1 LRLCATIFT
10 DDYSS
15 KEWYSQDITVQ
26 KKEILEN
33 FKNTEHFYLHPEQL
47 EIPSLQSI
55 CYHHN
60 RRYDG
65 PRASKRVVD
74 KKRILI
80 ILKLMISFDKVSKIY
95 QKDWI
100 ALQDISFEIEKGEF
114 VFVCGSTGAGK
125 TTLLKLIYKDEDPT
139 RGSIKVLNQNLKDIR
154 KKEIPKFRRK
164 IGVVFQDFKLLQDR
178 TLEEN
183 VAFSLEVTDTAS
195 REIRK
200 KLMETLTYLRL
211 SHKKYAFPY
220 QLSGGEQQKVAIAR
234 ALVRDPYILLADEP
248 TGNLD
253 AKSSEEITN
262 ILLDINYKGTTVLMA
277 THSISLVKK
286 MKKRML
292 RIEDC
297 RLTQDK

>member
-1 LRLCATIFT
+1 
-10 DDYSS
+10 
-15 KEWYSQDITVQ
+15 
-26 KKEILEN
+26 
-33 FKNTEHFYLHPEQL
+33 
-47 EIPSLQSI
+47 
-55 CYHHN
+55 
-60 RRYDG
+60 
-65 PRASKRVVD
+65 
-74 KKRILI
+74 
-80 ILKLMISFDKVSKIY
+80 MISFNKVSKVY
-95 QKDWI
+95 ERDWV
-100 ALQDISFEIEKGEF
+100 ALQDITFHIDKGEF
-114 VFVCGSTGAGK
+114 VFICGATGAGK
-125 TTLLKLIYKDEDPT
+125 TTLLKMVYKDEEPT
-139 RGSIKVLNQNLKDIR
+139 HGTIKVLDQDMRELKKRD
-154 KKEIPKFRRK
+154 IPKFRRK

-183 VAFSLEVTDTAS
+183 VAFSLEVTDTPP
-195 REIRK
+195 REVRK

-253 AKSSEEITN
+253 ARSSEEITN
-262 ILLDINYKGTTVLMA
+262 ILEDVNYKGTTVIMA

-297 RLTQDK
+297 RIVQDK

>member
-1 LRLCATIFT
+1 
-10 DDYSS
+10 
-15 KEWYSQDITVQ
+15 
-26 KKEILEN
+26 
-33 FKNTEHFYLHPEQL
+33 
-47 EIPSLQSI
+47 
-55 CYHHN
+55 
-60 RRYDG
+60 
-65 PRASKRVVD
+65 
-74 KKRILI
+74 
-80 ILKLMISFDKVSKIY
+80 MISFNRVSKVY
-95 QKDWI
+95 QRDWV
-100 ALQDISFEIEKGEF
+100 ALQDITFHIDKGEF
-114 VFVCGSTGAGK
+114 VFICGPTGAGK
-125 TTLLKLIYKDEDPT
+125 TTLLKMIYKDEEPT
-139 RGSIKVLNQNLKDIR
+139 HGTIKVLDQNMRELKKKDIP
-154 KKEIPKFRRK
+154 EFRRK

-183 VAFSLEVTDTAS
+183 VAFSLEVTNTPP
-195 REIRK
+195 REVRK

-253 AKSSEEITN
+253 ARSSEEITN
-262 ILLDINYKGTTVLMA
+262 ILEDVNYKGTTVVMA

-297 RLTQDK
+297 RIVQDK

>member
-1 LRLCATIFT
+1 
-10 DDYSS
+10 
-15 KEWYSQDITVQ
+15 
-26 KKEILEN
+26 
-33 FKNTEHFYLHPEQL
+33 
-47 EIPSLQSI
+47 
-55 CYHHN
+55 
-60 RRYDG
+60 
-65 PRASKRVVD
+65 
-74 KKRILI
+74 
-80 ILKLMISFDKVSKIY
+80 MISFDKVSKIY
-95 QKDWI
+95 QKDWV
-100 ALQDISFEIEKGEF
+100 ALQDISFEIDKGEF
-114 VFVCGSTGAGK
+114 VFICGSTGAGK
-125 TTLLKLIYKDEDPT
+125 TTLLKMIYKDEEPT
-139 RGSIKVLNQNLKDIR
+139 RGAIKVMNQNLVDVR
-154 KKEIPKFRRK
+154 KKDIPKFRRK

-183 VAFSLEVTDTAS
+183 VAFSLEVTDTAP

-253 AKSSEEITN
+253 AKSSEDITN
-262 ILLDINYKGTTVLMA
+262 ILLDINYRGTTVLMA

-292 RIEDC
+292 RIENC
-297 RLTQDK
+297 RLVQDK